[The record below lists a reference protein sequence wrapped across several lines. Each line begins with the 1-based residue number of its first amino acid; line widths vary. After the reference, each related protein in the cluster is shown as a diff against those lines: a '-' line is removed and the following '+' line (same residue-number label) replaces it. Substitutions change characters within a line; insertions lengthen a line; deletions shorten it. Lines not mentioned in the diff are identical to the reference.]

1 MVGIGAMTLL
11 SIFHVSNGCI
21 KQISYF
27 YRSKKKK
34 AEYSWSFVELKQ
46 KVPTLS
52 KALAAMAPGSE
63 ISDM

>member
-1 MVGIGAMTLL
+1 MCLMG
-11 SIFHVSNGCI
+11 VSN
-21 KQISYF
+21 KFPISIGQ
-27 YRSKKKK
+27 KKKK
-34 AEYSWSFVELKQ
+34 AEYSLSFVELKQ